1 MRIKNILVA
10 LISILFFGSNAQDAQ
25 ETFNGTRILN
35 GHSVETLKRKTLQ
48 FRIEHRFG
56 DMLPGWNA
64 SALAQ
69 SLLGFDQASD
79 IRFAFE
85 YGITDKLMIGVGR
98 SKGAGSPYRSLID
111 GFAKYRVLTQ
121 NKSSKIPISMTFVG
135 TSTLSYMKA
144 SSDQSQVYS
153 FPEFAHRIA
162 YSTQLNMA
170 RKFGERFSLAL
181 IPTYVHR
188 NYVDSDDVNGLFAL
202 GAAFNLKFSKEMG
215 IITEYYHVFYDNK
228 LPLRDNNFNS
238 LSAGFEYSTNGHVF
252 KIVMTNSK
260 GFSETQF
267 IPGTYSDWL
276 NGEFR
281 LGFSI
286 TRNFKL

>member
-1 MRIKNILVA
+1 MKIKNILVV
-10 LISILFFGSNAQDAQ
+10 LTSILFFWSNAQDAQ

-35 GHSVETLKRKTLQ
+35 GHSVETLKKKTLQ

-64 SALAQ
+64 SELAQ
-69 SLLGFDQASD
+69 SWLGFDQASD

-121 NKSSKIPISMTFVG
+121 NKSSKTPISMTFIG
-135 TSTLSYMKA
+135 SSTLSYMKVSA
-144 SSDQSQVYS
+144 DQSQVNS
-153 FPEFAHRIA
+153 FPKFAHRIA

-181 IPTYVHR
+181 MPTYVHR
-188 NYVDSDDVNGLFAL
+188 NYVAIDDVNGLFAL

-215 IITEYYHVFYDNK
+215 IIAEYYYVFHDNS

-238 LSAGFEYSTNGHVF
+238 LSTGFEYSTNGHVF
-252 KIVMTNSK
+252 KVVMTNSK
-260 GFSETQF
+260 GFNETQF